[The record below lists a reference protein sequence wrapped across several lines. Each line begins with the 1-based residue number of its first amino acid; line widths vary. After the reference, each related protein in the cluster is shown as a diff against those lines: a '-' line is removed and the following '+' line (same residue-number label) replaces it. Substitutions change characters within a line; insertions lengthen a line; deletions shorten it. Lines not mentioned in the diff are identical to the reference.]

1 MSNHSQKAPYP
12 PEVRA
17 CLEAAGHRLAVD
29 HPSDLAARDGPLWL
43 FIHGIAA
50 SAGFWAPLMP
60 AGFRQSCAWV
70 SASLP
75 IHGTST
81 GPEGFSRSDVTAEL
95 FVSSYAA
102 VIAKFAARRPVIVV
116 GHSTGGFAGL
126 CLAHAQPDRI
136 ACLVSAGGFAHG
148 HWTGLEG
155 DMQLWAREEKLGLLG
170 PGLLR
175 VISKA
180 TTGSRGLQRLAAAQ
194 FAGDKEM
201 FLNDGPTAESLEAV
215 RSDARYQNPKHL
227 IEFFA
232 GIRDV
237 DIRDLL
243 AAIQTPVL
251 VVDGMED
258 SVIPVDHT
266 RQLAASLPSGELKLF
281 PGAGHM
287 IMNERREA
295 FWTAVQEW
303 VSVRVRLSENA

>member
-1 MSNHSQKAPYP
+1 MSNHSQNVLRS
-12 PEVRA
+12 PELRTSV
-17 CLEAAGHRLAVD
+17 EAAGHSLTVD
-29 HPSDLAARDGPLWL
+29 HPSDLADREGPLWL

-60 AGFRQSCAWV
+60 AGFRQSAAWV

-81 GPEGFSRSDVTAEL
+81 GPEGFSRCDVTAEL

-102 VIAKFAARRPVIVV
+102 VVAKFGGRRPVVVV

-136 ACLVSAGGFAHG
+136 SGVVSAGGFAQG
-148 HWTGLEG
+148 RWQGLEG
-155 DMQLWAREEKLGLLG
+155 DMQLWAREEKLGFFG

-180 TTGSRGLQRLAAAQ
+180 TNKSRWLQRRAAAR
-194 FAGDKEM
+194 FAGDKET
-201 FLNDGPTAESLEAV
+201 FLNDEPTAESLEVV
-215 RSDARYQNPKHL
+215 RSDARYQNPNHL

-237 DIRDLL
+237 DIRSRLH
-243 AAIQTPVL
+243 AIKTPTL
-251 VVDGMED
+251 VIDGRED
-258 SVIPVDHT
+258 SVISIDHT
-266 RQLAASLPSGELKLF
+266 RQLAASLPNGELKLF
-281 PGAGHM
+281 SGAGHM
-287 IMNERREA
+287 IMNERRDA
-295 FWTAVQEW
+295 FWSAVHAW
-303 VSVRVRLSENA
+303 VSTKARLLEYA